1 MPAADSAEAL
11 QSFQQLKEFGGV
23 VLKISNHYVSKIVFF
38 LLFVEVLVLVGAA
51 YAGAAVRFLDGGD
64 AIATPHLEHFF
75 LSAVAFAA
83 AIVFS
88 MSAMGLYQL
97 NFDEG
102 LRNPFFL
109 KLMPSFAMGFVIL
122 TLVFYVAPEL
132 YFGRG
137 MLIMV
142 FAIAAAGILAA
153 RVIFFK
159 TSELRF
165 MESRIIFLGGGPLA
179 KECSDLAIEN
189 TSYHKYDIAGFIAM
203 PSEEVCVPTARLLK
217 VREGESLATL
227 ATAHNVEEI
236 VVSVQNRRA
245 GFPIKELL
253 DCKLQGIKVT
263 DAATFFERETCQI
276 RVDSLQP
283 SWLVFGGGFDQSF
296 IRSFMKRAFDLIC
309 SSIILVATFPVMILT
324 AALIYL
330 EDRSPIFYQQERVGK
345 DGHSFNVLKFRS
357 MRNDA
362 EKSGKPQ
369 WAAQN
374 DPRVTRV
381 GNFIRK
387 TRIDE
392 LPQIL
397 NVFKGEMSFVGP
409 RPERPYFVEQ
419 LIEVVPFYNVRHSIT
434 PGITG
439 WAQVRYGYGAS
450 ADDALQKLQYD
461 LYYVKNNS
469 LFLDILILID
479 TLKVV
484 LFRSGR

>member
-1 MPAADSAEAL
+1 M
-11 QSFQQLKEFGGV
+11 
-23 VLKISNHYVSKIVFF
+23 LKISNHYVSKIVFF
-38 LLFVEVLVLVGAA
+38 LLFVEMLVLIGAA
-51 YAGAAVRFLDGGD
+51 YAGAAVRFMDLGE
-64 AIATPHLEHFF
+64 ASSNPHLEHFF
-75 LSAVAFAA
+75 LSAMAFAI

-88 MSAMGLYQL
+88 MSAMGMYQL
-97 NFDEG
+97 NFNEG

-109 KLMPSFAMGFVIL
+109 KLMPSFAMGFVLL
-122 TLVFYVAPEL
+122 TLIFYMAPEL
-132 YFGRG
+132 QIGRG
-137 MLIMV
+137 VLMAV
-142 FAIAAAGILAA
+142 FVIAAGGIFFA
-153 RVIFFK
+153 RIVFFK

-165 MESRIIFLGGGPLA
+165 LETRIIFLGGGPLA
-179 KECSDLAIEN
+179 KECSELAAQN
-189 TSYHKYDIAGFIAM
+189 TSYHKYDIAGFIAI
-203 PSEEVCVPTARLLK
+203 PAEECCVPTSQLLK
-217 VREGESLATL
+217 MREGESLAAL
-227 ATAHNVEEI
+227 ASAHNVEEI
-236 VVSVQNRRA
+236 VVSVQNRRG

-253 DCKLQGIKVT
+253 ACKLQGIKVT
-263 DAATFFERETCQI
+263 DAASFFERESCQI

-296 IRSFMKRAFDLIC
+296 IRTFMKRGFDLIC
-309 SSIILVATFPVMILT
+309 SAGILIVSFPVMVIT
-324 AALIYL
+324 ALLIFL
-330 EDRSPIFYQQERVGK
+330 EDRAPIFYQQERVGL
-345 DGHSFNVLKFRS
+345 DGNTFNVLKFRS

-362 EKSGKPQ
+362 EKGGKPQ
-369 WAAQN
+369 WAAQD
-374 DPRVTRV
+374 DPRVTTI

-419 LIEVVPFYNVRHSIT
+419 LIEVVPYYNVRHSIK